1 MSVNDKVTCVD
12 DLIKR
17 SMRQAGN
24 KFYEA
29 FSAPIKTMLYQGYKN
44 NILHNP
50 RLVMYKMMGTTIDGI
65 TMAKGMEK
73 KISGAI
79 NVMKY
84 RGLVQNNWTI
94 DTTRRITTYSSFE
107 DKHAV
112 LEAAAHSFYLDRWEN
127 QSHNILLMC
136 EASGYLG
143 VIKHIADQ
151 FRVPYVPAKGD
162 MSVQIKME
170 IADLVDDDTII
181 LYFGDYDTK
190 GLQIP
195 QTIENDIRILS
206 ENYSFEFVRMFINA
220 NDIETY
226 DLEGDEKGNVQME
239 QLPERIAID
248 EASGYI
254 NNIIDRDLWN
264 EALEQEEAIKA
275 EIRGDNK

>member
-1 MSVNDKVTCVD
+1 MQ
-12 DLIKR
+12 R
-17 SMRQAGN
+17 SRKQFSK
-24 KFYEA
+24 KFYNA
-29 FSAPIKTMLYQGYKN
+29 FAEPIKEMLHQGYRD